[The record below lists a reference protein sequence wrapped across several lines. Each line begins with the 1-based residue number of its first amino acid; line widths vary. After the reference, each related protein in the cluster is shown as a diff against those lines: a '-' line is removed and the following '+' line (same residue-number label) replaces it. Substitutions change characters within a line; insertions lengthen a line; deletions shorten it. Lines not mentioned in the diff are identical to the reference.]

1 MQHSEPLH
9 MLAIEDLYES
19 PPRALA
25 AVLDLPTF
33 ILAWDKHHE
42 IWDNANKAHMALIWL
57 KSCPCLSDDNHGV
70 VANIELCGNGQ
81 CRDTMHGRSTA
92 RSVTTDG
99 NQR

>member
-1 MQHSEPLH
+1 
-9 MLAIEDLYES
+9 
-19 PPRALA
+19 
-25 AVLDLPTF
+25 
-33 ILAWDKHHE
+33 
-42 IWDNANKAHMALIWL
+42 MALIWL
-57 KSCPCLSDDNHGV
+57 KSCPCLSDDNHGI